1 MAYQALYRK
10 WRPAVFEDVYGQD
23 AIVTTLKNQITSG
36 RIGHAYLFCGTRG
49 TGKTTLAKIFARA
62 ANCEHAAEHGGSP
75 CNECPVCRSIL
86 SESSMN
92 VFEIDAAS
100 NNSVEDIRRIREEV
114 AYPPTE
120 GRYKVY
126 IIDEVHM
133 LSTSAF
139 NALLKTLEEPPSYV
153 IFILATTD
161 PQKVPQTILSRCQRY
176 DLKRIKSDVIAAR
189 LRELSEAEGRKVED
203 RAIDYIARTADG
215 SMRDAL
221 SLLDRCFSF
230 MTGQE
235 LSYKDTLEVLGASD
249 TSVFSGLYRSLCSG
263 DVEGALRAVSD
274 TVAAGREIYQF
285 TNDFI
290 WYLRNVLLCM
300 STRDASD
307 LLDASE
313 ENIDRLREDAVLTD
327 KAFLIEMMSRMAEL
341 SNRLRFARDK
351 RTLLEVELI
360 RLSTR
365 EPAKPSGEQRGIQD
379 RPASQRA
386 SQPREELPKPEVR
399 NTAEGTEAKI
409 KAAVETVPP
418 KGTSGAEEAG
428 PQEAEAREAEPA
440 VTAAVREKA
449 EAYIP
454 DGTEASK
461 ASSAAGQADR
471 MQVLREN
478 WSELVSQLS
487 MSNRHLYEN
496 AFLKEEEERPMVIF
510 KSSMGFRLASTNK
523 EENGLTRLSELC
535 RDQLGLELR
544 FGGRVARRGEM
555 EKEADRITDEELARI
570 NFPVD
575 IEQP

>member
-75 CNECPVCRSIL
+75 CNECPICRSIL
-86 SESSMN
+86 SENSMN

-189 LRELSEAEGRKVED
+189 LRELSGAEGRKVED

-249 TSVFSGLYRSLCSG
+249 TSVFSGMYRSLCSG

-313 ENIDRLREDAVLTD
+313 ENIGRLREDAALTD
-327 KAFLIEMMSRMAEL
+327 KTFLIEMMSRMAEL

-365 EPAKPSGEQRGIQD
+365 ELAKSSVEQRGIQD

-386 SQPREELPKPEVR
+386 SQPRAEFPKPEVR
-399 NTAEGTEAKI
+399 NG
-409 KAAVETVPP
+409 AA
-418 KGTSGAEEAG
+418 
-428 PQEAEAREAEPA
+428 AREAEPA
-440 VTAAVREKA
+440 VTAAVREKS
-449 EAYIP
+449 EIEIP
-454 DGTEASK
+454 DGTAASK
-461 ASSAAGQADR
+461 ASSAGQADR

-496 AFLKEEEERPMVIF
+496 AFLKEEEGRPMVIF

-544 FGGRVARRGEM
+544 FGGRVARRGEI

>member
-75 CNECPVCRSIL
+75 CNECPICRSIL

-189 LRELSEAEGRKVED
+189 LRELSGAEGRKVED

-313 ENIDRLREDAVLTD
+313 ENIGRLREDAALTD
-327 KAFLIEMMSRMAEL
+327 KTFLIEMMSRMAEL

-365 EPAKPSGEQRGIQD
+365 ELAKSSGEQQGIQD

-386 SQPREELPKPEVR
+386 SQPRAELPKPEVR
-399 NTAEGTEAKI
+399 AEAEAETALA
-409 KAAVETVPP
+409 KAALQAD
-418 KGTSGAEEAG
+418 KAEEAG
-428 PQEAEAREAEPA
+428 PREAEAREAEPA
-440 VTAAVREKA
+440 VTAAVREKS
-449 EAYIP
+449 EIDIP
-454 DGTEASK
+454 DGTAVSK
-461 ASSAAGQADR
+461 ASSAGQAER

-496 AFLKEEEERPMVIF
+496 AFLKEEEGRPMVIF

-544 FGGRVARRGEM
+544 FGGRVARRGEI

>member
-75 CNECPVCRSIL
+75 CNECPICRSIL

-189 LRELSEAEGRKVED
+189 LRELSGAEGRKVED

-249 TSVFSGLYRSLCSG
+249 TSVFSGMYRSLCSG

-313 ENIDRLREDAVLTD
+313 ENIGRLREDAALTD
-327 KAFLIEMMSRMAEL
+327 KTFLIEMMSRMAEL

-365 EPAKPSGEQRGIQD
+365 ELAKSSGEQRGIQD

-386 SQPREELPKPEVR
+386 SQPRAELPKPEVR
-399 NTAEGTEAKI
+399 NG
-409 KAAVETVPP
+409 
-418 KGTSGAEEAG
+418 
-428 PQEAEAREAEPA
+428 AEAREAEPA
-440 VTAAVREKA
+440 VTAAVREKS
-449 EAYIP
+449 EIEIP
-454 DGTEASK
+454 DGTAASK
-461 ASSAAGQADR
+461 ASSAGQADR

-496 AFLKEEEERPMVIF
+496 AFLKEEEGRPMVIF

-544 FGGRVARRGEM
+544 FGGRVARRGEI

>member
-75 CNECPVCRSIL
+75 CNECPICRSIL
-86 SESSMN
+86 SENSMN

-189 LRELSEAEGRKVED
+189 LRELSGAEGRKVED

-249 TSVFSGLYRSLCSG
+249 TSVFSGMYRSLCSG

-313 ENIDRLREDAVLTD
+313 ENIGRLREDAALTD
-327 KAFLIEMMSRMAEL
+327 KTFLIEMMSRMAEL

-365 EPAKPSGEQRGIQD
+365 ELAKSSGKQRGIQD

-386 SQPREELPKPEVR
+386 SQPRAELPKPEVR
-399 NTAEGTEAKI
+399 NG
-409 KAAVETVPP
+409 
-418 KGTSGAEEAG
+418 
-428 PQEAEAREAEPA
+428 AEAREAEPA
-440 VTAAVREKA
+440 VTAAVREKS
-449 EAYIP
+449 EIDIP
-454 DGTEASK
+454 DGTAASK
-461 ASSAAGQADR
+461 ASSAGQADR

-496 AFLKEEEERPMVIF
+496 AFLKEEEGRPMVIF

-544 FGGRVARRGEM
+544 FGGRVARRGEI

>member
-49 TGKTTLAKIFARA
+49 TGKTTLAKILARA
-62 ANCEHAAEHGGSP
+62 VNCEHAAEHGGSP
-75 CNECPVCRSIL
+75 CNECPICRSIL
-86 SESSMN
+86 SENSMN

-189 LRELSEAEGRKVED
+189 LRELSGAEGRKVED

-249 TSVFSGLYRSLCSG
+249 TSVFSGMYRSLCSG

-313 ENIDRLREDAVLTD
+313 ENIGRLREDAALTD
-327 KAFLIEMMSRMAEL
+327 KTFLIEMMSRMAEL

-365 EPAKPSGEQRGIQD
+365 ELAKSSGEQRGIQD

-386 SQPREELPKPEVR
+386 SQPRAELPKPEVR
-399 NTAEGTEAKI
+399 NG
-409 KAAVETVPP
+409 
-418 KGTSGAEEAG
+418 
-428 PQEAEAREAEPA
+428 AEAREAEPA
-440 VTAAVREKA
+440 VTAAEREKS
-449 EAYIP
+449 EIEIP
-454 DGTEASK
+454 DGTAASK
-461 ASSAAGQADR
+461 ASSAGQADR

-496 AFLKEEEERPMVIF
+496 AFLKEEEGRPMVIF

-544 FGGRVARRGEM
+544 FGGRVARRGEI

>member
-75 CNECPVCRSIL
+75 CNECPICRSIL
-86 SESSMN
+86 SENSMN
-92 VFEIDAAS
+92 VFEIDATS

-189 LRELSEAEGRKVED
+189 LRELSGAEGRKVED

-313 ENIDRLREDAVLTD
+313 ENIGRLREDAAITD
-327 KAFLIEMMSRMAEL
+327 KTFLIEMMSRMAEL

-365 EPAKPSGEQRGIQD
+365 ELAKSSGEQRGIQD

-386 SQPREELPKPEVR
+386 SQPRAELPKPEVR
-399 NTAEGTEAKI
+399 NG
-409 KAAVETVPP
+409 
-418 KGTSGAEEAG
+418 
-428 PQEAEAREAEPA
+428 AEAREAEPA
-440 VTAAVREKA
+440 VTAAEREKS
-449 EAYIP
+449 EIEIP
-454 DGTEASK
+454 DGTAASK
-461 ASSAAGQADR
+461 ASSAGQADR

-496 AFLKEEEERPMVIF
+496 AFLKEEEGRPMVIF

-544 FGGRVARRGEM
+544 FGGRVARRGEI

>member
-62 ANCEHAAEHGGSP
+62 VNCEHAAEHGGSP
-75 CNECPVCRSIL
+75 CNECPICRSIL
-86 SESSMN
+86 SENSMN

-189 LRELSEAEGRKVED
+189 LRELSGAEGRKVED

-313 ENIDRLREDAVLTD
+313 ENIGRLREDAALTD
-327 KAFLIEMMSRMAEL
+327 KTFLIEMMSRMAEL

-365 EPAKPSGEQRGIQD
+365 ELAKSSGEQRGIQD

-386 SQPREELPKPEVR
+386 SQPRAELPKPEVR
-399 NTAEGTEAKI
+399 NG
-409 KAAVETVPP
+409 
-418 KGTSGAEEAG
+418 
-428 PQEAEAREAEPA
+428 AEAREAEPA
-440 VTAAVREKA
+440 VTAAVREKS
-449 EAYIP
+449 EIEIP
-454 DGTEASK
+454 DGTAASK
-461 ASSAAGQADR
+461 ASSAGQADR

-496 AFLKEEEERPMVIF
+496 AFLKEEEGRPMVIF

-544 FGGRVARRGEM
+544 FGGRVARRGEI

>member
-75 CNECPVCRSIL
+75 CNECPICRSIL
-86 SESSMN
+86 SENSMN

-100 NNSVEDIRRIREEV
+100 NNSVEDIRRVREEV

-189 LRELSEAEGRKVED
+189 LRELSGAEGRKVED

-249 TSVFSGLYRSLCSG
+249 TSVFSGMYRSLCSG

-313 ENIDRLREDAVLTD
+313 ENIGRLREDAALTD
-327 KAFLIEMMSRMAEL
+327 KTFLIEMMSRMAEL

-365 EPAKPSGEQRGIQD
+365 ELAKSSVEQRGIQD

-386 SQPREELPKPEVR
+386 SQPRAEFPKPEVR
-399 NTAEGTEAKI
+399 NG
-409 KAAVETVPP
+409 AA
-418 KGTSGAEEAG
+418 
-428 PQEAEAREAEPA
+428 AREAEPA
-440 VTAAVREKA
+440 VTAAVREKS
-449 EAYIP
+449 EIEIP
-454 DGTEASK
+454 DGSAASK
-461 ASSAAGQADR
+461 ASSAGQADR

-496 AFLKEEEERPMVIF
+496 AFLKEEEGRPMVIF

-544 FGGRVARRGEM
+544 FGGRVARRGEI

>member
-62 ANCEHAAEHGGSP
+62 VNCEHAAEHGGSP
-75 CNECPVCRSIL
+75 CNECPICRSIL
-86 SESSMN
+86 SENSMN

-189 LRELSEAEGRKVED
+189 LRELSGAEGRKVED

-313 ENIDRLREDAVLTD
+313 ENIGRLREDAALTD
-327 KAFLIEMMSRMAEL
+327 KTFLIEMMSRMAEL

-365 EPAKPSGEQRGIQD
+365 ELAKSSGEQRGIQD

-386 SQPREELPKPEVR
+386 SQPRAELPKPEVR
-399 NTAEGTEAKI
+399 NG
-409 KAAVETVPP
+409 
-418 KGTSGAEEAG
+418 
-428 PQEAEAREAEPA
+428 AEAREAEPA
-440 VTAAVREKA
+440 VTAAVREKS
-449 EAYIP
+449 EIDIP
-454 DGTEASK
+454 DGTAASK
-461 ASSAAGQADR
+461 ASSAGQADR

-496 AFLKEEEERPMVIF
+496 AFLKEEEGRPMVIF

-544 FGGRVARRGEM
+544 FGGRVARRGEI

>member
-62 ANCEHAAEHGGSP
+62 VNCEHAAEHGGSP
-75 CNECPVCRSIL
+75 CNECPICRSIL
-86 SESSMN
+86 SENSMN

-189 LRELSEAEGRKVED
+189 LRELSGAEGRKVED

-249 TSVFSGLYRSLCSG
+249 TSVFSGMYRSLCSG

-313 ENIDRLREDAVLTD
+313 ENIGRLREDAALTD
-327 KAFLIEMMSRMAEL
+327 KTFLIEMMSRMAEL

-365 EPAKPSGEQRGIQD
+365 ELAKSSGEQRGIQD

-386 SQPREELPKPEVR
+386 SQPRAEFPKPEVR
-399 NTAEGTEAKI
+399 NG
-409 KAAVETVPP
+409 AA
-418 KGTSGAEEAG
+418 
-428 PQEAEAREAEPA
+428 AREAEPA
-440 VTAAVREKA
+440 VTAAVREKS
-449 EAYIP
+449 EIEIP
-454 DGTEASK
+454 DGTAASK
-461 ASSAAGQADR
+461 ASSAGQADR

-496 AFLKEEEERPMVIF
+496 AFLKEEEGRPMVIF

-544 FGGRVARRGEM
+544 FGGRVARRGEI

>member
-75 CNECPVCRSIL
+75 CNECPICRSIL

-189 LRELSEAEGRKVED
+189 LRELSGAEGRKVED

-235 LSYKDTLEVLGASD
+235 LSYKNTLEVLGASD

-313 ENIDRLREDAVLTD
+313 ENIGRLREDAALTD
-327 KAFLIEMMSRMAEL
+327 KTFLIEMMSRMAEL

-365 EPAKPSGEQRGIQD
+365 ELAKSSGEQRGIQD

-386 SQPREELPKPEVR
+386 SQPRAELPKPEVR
-399 NTAEGTEAKI
+399 NG
-409 KAAVETVPP
+409 
-418 KGTSGAEEAG
+418 
-428 PQEAEAREAEPA
+428 AEAREAEPA
-440 VTAAVREKA
+440 VTAAVREKS
-449 EAYIP
+449 EIDIP
-454 DGTEASK
+454 DGTAASK
-461 ASSAAGQADR
+461 ASAAGQADR

-496 AFLKEEEERPMVIF
+496 AFLKEEEGRPMVIF

-544 FGGRVARRGEM
+544 FGGRVARRGEI

>member
-75 CNECPVCRSIL
+75 CNECPICRSIL

-189 LRELSEAEGRKVED
+189 LRELSGAEGRKVED

-313 ENIDRLREDAVLTD
+313 ENIGRLREDAAITD
-327 KAFLIEMMSRMAEL
+327 KTFLIEMMSRMAEL

-365 EPAKPSGEQRGIQD
+365 ELAKSSGEQRGIQD

-386 SQPREELPKPEVR
+386 SQPRAELPKPEVR
-399 NTAEGTEAKI
+399 NG
-409 KAAVETVPP
+409 
-418 KGTSGAEEAG
+418 
-428 PQEAEAREAEPA
+428 AEAREAEPA
-440 VTAAVREKA
+440 VTAAVREKS
-449 EAYIP
+449 EIEIP
-454 DGTEASK
+454 DGTAASK
-461 ASSAAGQADR
+461 ASSAGQADR

-496 AFLKEEEERPMVIF
+496 AFLKEEEGRPMVIF

-544 FGGRVARRGEM
+544 FGGRVARRGEI

>member
-75 CNECPVCRSIL
+75 CNECPICRSIL
-86 SESSMN
+86 SENSMN

-189 LRELSEAEGRKVED
+189 LRELSGAEGRKVED

-313 ENIDRLREDAVLTD
+313 ENIGRLREDAALTD
-327 KAFLIEMMSRMAEL
+327 KTFLIEMMSRMAEL

-365 EPAKPSGEQRGIQD
+365 ELAKSSVEQRGIQD

-386 SQPREELPKPEVR
+386 SQPRAELPKPEVR
-399 NTAEGTEAKI
+399 NG
-409 KAAVETVPP
+409 
-418 KGTSGAEEAG
+418 
-428 PQEAEAREAEPA
+428 AEAREAEPA
-440 VTAAVREKA
+440 VTAAEREKS
-449 EAYIP
+449 EIEIP
-454 DGTEASK
+454 DGTAASK
-461 ASSAAGQADR
+461 ASSAGQADR

-496 AFLKEEEERPMVIF
+496 AFLKEEEGRPMVIF

-544 FGGRVARRGEM
+544 FGGRVARRGEI

>member
-36 RIGHAYLFCGTRG
+36 KIGHAYLVCGTRE

-62 ANCEHAAEHGGSP
+62 VNCEHAAEHGGSP
-75 CNECPVCRSIL
+75 CNECPICRSIL
-86 SESSMN
+86 SENSMN

-189 LRELSEAEGRKVED
+189 LRELSGAEGRKVED

-313 ENIDRLREDAVLTD
+313 ENIGRLREDAALTD
-327 KAFLIEMMSRMAEL
+327 KTFLIEMMSRMAEL

-365 EPAKPSGEQRGIQD
+365 ELAKSSGEQRGIQD

-386 SQPREELPKPEVR
+386 SQPRAELPKPEVR
-399 NTAEGTEAKI
+399 NG
-409 KAAVETVPP
+409 
-418 KGTSGAEEAG
+418 
-428 PQEAEAREAEPA
+428 AEAREAEPA
-440 VTAAVREKA
+440 VTAAVREKS
-449 EAYIP
+449 EIDIP
-454 DGTEASK
+454 DGTAASK
-461 ASSAAGQADR
+461 ASSAGQADR

-496 AFLKEEEERPMVIF
+496 AFLKEEEGRPMVIF

-544 FGGRVARRGEM
+544 FGGRVARRGEI

>member
-75 CNECPVCRSIL
+75 CNECPICRSIL
-86 SESSMN
+86 SENSMN

-249 TSVFSGLYRSLCSG
+249 TSVFSGMYRSLCSG

-313 ENIDRLREDAVLTD
+313 ENIGRLREDAALTD
-327 KAFLIEMMSRMAEL
+327 KTFLIEMMSRMAEL

-365 EPAKPSGEQRGIQD
+365 ELAKSSVEQRGIQD

-386 SQPREELPKPEVR
+386 SQPRAEFPKPEVR
-399 NTAEGTEAKI
+399 NG
-409 KAAVETVPP
+409 AA
-418 KGTSGAEEAG
+418 
-428 PQEAEAREAEPA
+428 AREAEPA
-440 VTAAVREKA
+440 VTAAVREKS
-449 EAYIP
+449 EIEIP
-454 DGTEASK
+454 DGTAASK
-461 ASSAAGQADR
+461 ASSAGQADR

-496 AFLKEEEERPMVIF
+496 AFLKEEEGRPMVIF

-544 FGGRVARRGEM
+544 FGGRVARRGEI

>member
-62 ANCEHAAEHGGSP
+62 VNCEHAAEHGGSP
-75 CNECPVCRSIL
+75 CNECPICRSIL
-86 SESSMN
+86 SENSMN

-189 LRELSEAEGRKVED
+189 LRELSGAEGRKVED

-249 TSVFSGLYRSLCSG
+249 TSVFSGMYRSLCSG

-313 ENIDRLREDAVLTD
+313 ENIGRLREDAALTD
-327 KAFLIEMMSRMAEL
+327 KTFLIEMMSRMAEL

-365 EPAKPSGEQRGIQD
+365 ELAKSSVEQRGIQD

-386 SQPREELPKPEVR
+386 SQPRAEFPKPEVR
-399 NTAEGTEAKI
+399 NG
-409 KAAVETVPP
+409 
-418 KGTSGAEEAG
+418 
-428 PQEAEAREAEPA
+428 AEAREAEPA
-440 VTAAVREKA
+440 VTAAVREKS
-449 EAYIP
+449 EIDIP
-454 DGTEASK
+454 DGTAASK
-461 ASSAAGQADR
+461 ASSAGQADR

-496 AFLKEEEERPMVIF
+496 AFLKEEEGRPMVIF

-544 FGGRVARRGEM
+544 FGGRVARRGEI

>member
-62 ANCEHAAEHGGSP
+62 VNCEHAAEHGGSP
-75 CNECPVCRSIL
+75 CNECPICRSIL
-86 SESSMN
+86 SENSMN

-249 TSVFSGLYRSLCSG
+249 TSVFSGMYRSLCSG

-313 ENIDRLREDAVLTD
+313 ENIGRLREDAALTD
-327 KAFLIEMMSRMAEL
+327 KTFLIEMMSRMAEL

-365 EPAKPSGEQRGIQD
+365 ELAKSSVEQRGIQD

-386 SQPREELPKPEVR
+386 SQPRAEFPKPEVR
-399 NTAEGTEAKI
+399 NG
-409 KAAVETVPP
+409 AA
-418 KGTSGAEEAG
+418 
-428 PQEAEAREAEPA
+428 AREAEPA
-440 VTAAVREKA
+440 VTAAVREKS
-449 EAYIP
+449 EIDIP
-454 DGTEASK
+454 DGTAASK
-461 ASSAAGQADR
+461 ASSAGQADR

-496 AFLKEEEERPMVIF
+496 AFLKEEEGRPMVIF

-544 FGGRVARRGEM
+544 FGGRVARRGEI

>member
-62 ANCEHAAEHGGSP
+62 VNCEHAAEHGGSP
-75 CNECPVCRSIL
+75 CNECPICRSIL
-86 SESSMN
+86 SENSMN

-189 LRELSEAEGRKVED
+189 LRELSGAEGRKVED

-313 ENIDRLREDAVLTD
+313 ENIGRLREDAALTD
-327 KAFLIEMMSRMAEL
+327 KTFLIEMMSRMAEL

-365 EPAKPSGEQRGIQD
+365 ELAKSSGEQRGIQD

-386 SQPREELPKPEVR
+386 SQPRAEFPKPEVR
-399 NTAEGTEAKI
+399 NG
-409 KAAVETVPP
+409 AA
-418 KGTSGAEEAG
+418 
-428 PQEAEAREAEPA
+428 AREAEPA
-440 VTAAVREKA
+440 VTAAVREKS
-449 EAYIP
+449 EIDIP
-454 DGTEASK
+454 DGTAASK
-461 ASSAAGQADR
+461 ASSAGQVDR

-496 AFLKEEEERPMVIF
+496 AFLKEEEGRPMVIF

-544 FGGRVARRGEM
+544 FGGRVARRGEI

>member
-75 CNECPVCRSIL
+75 CNECPICRSIL

-189 LRELSEAEGRKVED
+189 LRELSGAEGRKVED

-313 ENIDRLREDAVLTD
+313 ENIGRLREDAAITD
-327 KAFLIEMMSRMAEL
+327 KTFLIEMMSRMAEL

-365 EPAKPSGEQRGIQD
+365 ELAKSSGEQRGIQD

-386 SQPREELPKPEVR
+386 SQPRAELPKPEVR
-399 NTAEGTEAKI
+399 NG
-409 KAAVETVPP
+409 
-418 KGTSGAEEAG
+418 
-428 PQEAEAREAEPA
+428 AEAREAEPA
-440 VTAAVREKA
+440 VTAAEREKS
-449 EAYIP
+449 EIEIP
-454 DGTEASK
+454 DGTAASK
-461 ASSAAGQADR
+461 ASSAGQADR

-496 AFLKEEEERPMVIF
+496 AFLKEEEGRPMVIF

-544 FGGRVARRGEM
+544 FGGRVARRGEIG
-555 EKEADRITDEELARI
+555 KEPDRITEEELPRI
-570 NFPVD
+570 NFPVH
-575 IEQP
+575 IEQPWLS

>member
-75 CNECPVCRSIL
+75 CNECPICRSIL

-189 LRELSEAEGRKVED
+189 LRELSGAEGRKVED

-313 ENIDRLREDAVLTD
+313 ENIGRLREDAAITD
-327 KAFLIEMMSRMAEL
+327 KTFLIEMMSRMAEL

-365 EPAKPSGEQRGIQD
+365 ELAKSSVEQRGIQD

-386 SQPREELPKPEVR
+386 SQPRAELPKPEVR
-399 NTAEGTEAKI
+399 NG
-409 KAAVETVPP
+409 
-418 KGTSGAEEAG
+418 
-428 PQEAEAREAEPA
+428 AEAREAEPA
-440 VTAAVREKA
+440 VTAAEREKS
-449 EAYIP
+449 EIEIP
-454 DGTEASK
+454 DGTAASK
-461 ASSAAGQADR
+461 ASSAGQADR

-496 AFLKEEEERPMVIF
+496 AFLKEEEGRPMVIF

-544 FGGRVARRGEM
+544 FGGRVARRGEI